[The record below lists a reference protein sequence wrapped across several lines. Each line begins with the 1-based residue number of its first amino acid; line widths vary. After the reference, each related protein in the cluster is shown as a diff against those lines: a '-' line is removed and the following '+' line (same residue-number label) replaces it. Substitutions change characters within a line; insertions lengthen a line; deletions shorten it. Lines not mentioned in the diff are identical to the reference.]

1 MIVREL
7 YELVAE
13 AWWARLSDAEREDIV
28 RRAAA
33 SGQRPAVRAA
43 REMAEHMK
51 RKKVQNPVIRGEV
64 TT

>member
-1 MIVREL
+1 MRSVEL

-13 AWWARLSDAEREDIV
+13 AWWAGLTDAEREDLV

-33 SGQRPAVRAA
+33 SGQRRTVRAA

-51 RKKVQNPVIRGEV
+51 RQKVNAVIQR
-64 TT
+64 